1 MCTLSTRKNTIILLY
16 IQIEEEHAMKILLM
30 EDDPVLGD
38 IVATYLAEYY
48 EVSHVFDSKE
58 AQELIDENKFD
69 LFIFDINVPGM
80 SGVELLQELR
90 SFNDTTPAIV
100 ITAYADTKHLKNS
113 FDAGAHDYIKKPFD
127 LEELKLRI
135 EKSRVLFHI
144 EQDRPI
150 KISDTL
156 LYYPH
161 KNSVHHGTKVM
172 TLRPKEAAILDY
184 FITHAQRLISQEELI
199 QNIWGFEE
207 MPSDATLRSYIRK
220 LREVIGGDKI
230 VTQRGMGYR
239 YE

>member
-1 MCTLSTRKNTIILLY
+1 
-16 IQIEEEHAMKILLM
+16 MKILLM

-38 IVATYLAEYY
+38 IVTDYLQTYY
-48 EVSHVFDSKE
+48 ETHRAFDSAE
-58 AQELIDENKFD
+58 AQEFIDEGKYD
-69 LFIFDINVPGM
+69 LFIFDINVPGK
-80 SGVELLQELR
+80 SGIELLEELR
-90 SFNDTTPAIV
+90 SFNDTTPAII
-100 ITAYADTKHLKNS
+100 ITAYDDTKHLRES

-144 EQDRPI
+144 EQDAPV
-150 KISDTL
+150 KISENVM
-156 LYYPH
+156 YYPR
-161 KNSVHHGTKVM
+161 KLLVHDESKEM
-172 TLRPKEAAILDY
+172 TLRPKEAEILDY
-184 FITHAQRLISQEELI
+184 FIAHPQRLIGQDELI

-220 LREVIGGDKI
+220 LREIIGSEKI

>member
-1 MCTLSTRKNTIILLY
+1 
-16 IQIEEEHAMKILLM
+16 MKILFM

-38 IVATYLAEYY
+38 IVSTYLAEYY

-58 AQELIDENKFD
+58 AQELCDENKFD
-69 LFIFDINVPGM
+69 LFIFDINVPGK
-80 SGVELLQELR
+80 SGVELLEELR

-100 ITAYADTKHLKNS
+100 VTAYVDTKHLKSS
-113 FDAGAHDYIKKPFD
+113 FDAGAHDYIKKPFE

-144 EQDRPI
+144 EQDTPV
-150 KISDTL
+150 KITESVI
-156 LYYPH
+156 YYPR
-161 KNSVHHGTKVM
+161 KFLVYDGSKEM
-172 TLRPKEAAILDY
+172 PLRPKEAEILDY
-184 FITHAQRLISQEELI
+184 FIAHPQRLISQDELI

-220 LREVIGGDKI
+220 LREVIGSEKI

>member
-1 MCTLSTRKNTIILLY
+1 
-16 IQIEEEHAMKILLM
+16 MKILFM

-38 IVATYLAEYY
+38 IVSTYLSEYY
-48 EVSHVFDSKE
+48 EVTHAFDSKA
-58 AQELIDENKFD
+58 AQEHIDENKFD
-69 LFIFDINVPGM
+69 LFIFDINVPGK
-80 SGVELLQELR
+80 SGVEFLEELR

-100 ITAYADTKHLKNS
+100 VTAYADTKHLKSS
-113 FDAGAHDYIKKPFD
+113 FDAGAHDYIKKPFE

-144 EQDRPI
+144 EQDAPV
-150 KISDTL
+150 KISENVM
-156 LYYPH
+156 YYPR
-161 KNSVHHGTKVM
+161 KLLVHNGSKEM
-172 TLRPKEAAILDY
+172 NLRPKEAEILDY
-184 FITHAQRLISQEELI
+184 FIAHPQRLIGQDELI

-220 LREVIGGDKI
+220 LREVIGSGKI